1 VSDVISLFALK
12 EFQFPIVAS
21 CISPDVFDGK
31 TCEEIA
37 QLQIWE
43 GNKQK
48 KLNELFK
55 IAEAKTD
62 SETDRIVI
70 QGNLDEVR
78 GIGSRM
84 TKGEITIQGNGGM
97 HVGEEM
103 KGGKITVK
111 GDVGGWTGSMM
122 KGGTIMIRGNAG
134 DYLAAPYRGSSQGMT
149 GGQIT
154 VHGNV
159 GNEAGAH
166 IKKGLIRI
174 YGNVGQFIGFRMREG
189 TIYVQGDCAGRAGA
203 CMVNGKI
210 IIGGSLE
217 FVLPTFTIDS
227 VRNKVKV
234 EGDESVEGP
243 FYVFIGDLAET
254 GYGKLYVRKE
264 KNPHLGSYESLL

>member
-1 VSDVISLFALK
+1 MISLFPAK
-12 EFQFPIVAS
+12 EFQFPVVAS
-21 CISPDVFDGK
+21 CISPDVFHDK

-48 KLNELFK
+48 KLSELFK
-55 IAEAKTD
+55 IEDVKTE
-62 SETDRIVI
+62 SETERIVI
-70 QGNLDEVR
+70 QGSLDEVR

-84 TKGEITIQGNGGM
+84 TKGEILIHGNGGM
-97 HVGEEM
+97 HLGEEM
-103 KGGKITVK
+103 KGGKIAVE
-111 GDVGGWTGSMM
+111 GNVGGWVGSMM
-122 KGGTIMIRGNAG
+122 KGGTIMIRGNTG

-154 VHGNV
+154 VYGSV

-166 IKKGLIRI
+166 MKKGLIKV
-174 YGNVGQFIGFRMREG
+174 YGNAGQFIGFRMREG
-189 TIYVQGDCAGRAGA
+189 TIYVQKECAGRAGA

-210 IIGGSLE
+210 IVGGLLE
-217 FVLPTFTIDS
+217 SVLPTFTIDS
-227 VRNKVKV
+227 IRNKVKV

-264 KNPHLGSYESLL
+264 KNPHLYSYERLL

>member
-1 VSDVISLFALK
+1 MISLFPAK
-12 EFQFPIVAS
+12 ELQFPVIAS

-48 KLNELFK
+48 RLGELFK

-62 SETDRIVI
+62 SETERIVV

-84 TKGEITIQGNGGM
+84 TKGEILIHGSGGM
-97 HVGEEM
+97 HLGEEM
-103 KGGKITVK
+103 KGGKITVE
-111 GDVGGWTGSMM
+111 GDVAGWTGSMM
-122 KGGTIMIRGNAG
+122 KGGIIMIQGNAG
-134 DYLAAPYRGSSQGMT
+134 DYLAAPYRGSSQGMA

-154 VHGNV
+154 VYGNV

-166 IKKGLIRI
+166 IKKGLIKI
-174 YGNVGQFIGFRMREG
+174 YGNVGQFVGFRMREG
-189 TIYVQGDCAGRAGA
+189 TIYVKGDCSGRAGA

-210 IIGGSLE
+210 IVGGSLGS
-217 FVLPTFTIDS
+217 VLPTFTIDS
-227 VRNKVKV
+227 IRNKVKV

-243 FYVFIGDLAET
+243 FYVFIGDLAEN

-264 KNPHLGSYESLL
+264 KNPDLGMYERLL